1 MFVKAGFAALVFGFA
16 LAGSVSAAEFTVNM
30 VNKDSEGRAMQFE
43 PAFLKVAPGD
53 VVHFVPVDKGHD
65 SESVTIPEGAEK
77 WKGKI
82 SQPVD
87 VTFTAEGLYLYRCT
101 PHVGLGMVGLIQ
113 VGENPA
119 NLEAVQE
126 TKLPGKAKTRLDEL
140 LQEQAAGGEAAPAA
154 Q

>member
-1 MFVKAGFAALVFGFA
+1 MAAIVLGFA
-16 LAGSVSAAEFTVNM
+16 LTGSVSAAEFTVNM
-30 VNKDSEGRAMQFE
+30 VNKDLTGRAMQFE

-53 VVHFVPVDKGHD
+53 VVHFVAVDKGHD

-82 SQPVD
+82 SQSID
-87 VTFTAEGLYLYRCT
+87 VTLTAEGLYLYRCT

-119 NLEAVQE
+119 NLAAVQE
-126 TKLPGKAKTRLDEL
+126 TKLPGKAKARLAEL
-140 LQEQAAGGEAAPAA
+140 LEEQAAGGEATPAA

>member
-1 MFVKAGFAALVFGFA
+1 MFVKAGMAAFVLGVV

-53 VVHFVPVDKGHD
+53 IVHFVAVDKGHD
-65 SESVTIPEGAEK
+65 TESLTVPDGGET

-87 VTFTAEGLYLYRCT
+87 VTFNTEGLYLYKCT
-101 PHVGLGMVGLIQ
+101 PHLGLGMIGLIQ
-113 VGENPA
+113 VGDNPT
-119 NLEAVQE
+119 NLAAVQE
-126 TKLPGKAKTRLDEL
+126 TKLPGKAKTRLGEL
-140 LQEQAAGGEAAPAA
+140 LEEQAAPPA

>member
-1 MFVKAGFAALVFGFA
+1 MFVKTGIAALVLGLT

-30 VNKDSEGRAMQFE
+30 VNKDSTGRTMQFE

-53 VVHFVPVDKGHD
+53 VVHFVAVDKGHD
-65 SESVTIPEGAEK
+65 TESVTIPEGAEK

-82 SQPVD
+82 SQSVD
-87 VTFTAEGLYLYRCT
+87 VTFTTEGLYLYRCT
-101 PHVGLGMVGLIQ
+101 PHVGLGMIGLIQ

-119 NLEAVQE
+119 NLAAVQE
-126 TKLPGKAKTRLDEL
+126 TKVPGKAKTRLAEL
-140 LQEQAAGGEAAPAA
+140 LEEQAAAPA